1 MGFSLE
7 SRRLIV
13 EKMDKQFASDLDTR
27 RKSNVVKKR
36 ASGNFFENFW
46 KFFFNFFEN
55 FLKNFLQNFSDFLKF
70 LQYLYLMEY
79 LRYLWKFGFAS
90 KRLSQLRYR
99 HL

>member
-36 ASGNFFENFW
+36 ASG
-46 KFFFNFFEN
+46 K
-55 FLKNFLQNFSDFLKF
+55 L
-70 LQYLYLMEY
+70 
-79 LRYLWKFGFAS
+79 
-90 KRLSQLRYR
+90 

>member
-36 ASGNFFENFW
+36 ASDIYGSLVLLQKGYRSYDTVIFD
-46 KFFFNFFEN
+46 
-55 FLKNFLQNFSDFLKF
+55 LKDQAMSN
-70 LQYLYLMEY
+70 
-79 LRYLWKFGFAS
+79 R
-90 KRLSQLRYR
+90 KRLEDILNRADMR
-99 HL
+99 KL

>member
-36 ASGNFFENFW
+36 ASGNFF
-46 KFFFNFFEN
+46 FE
-55 FLKNFLQNFSDFLKF
+55 KFLKF
-70 LQYLYLMEY
+70 FEEFSSQFLGFFEIFSIFILKIFMEVWFCFKKVIAATIPSS
-79 LRYLWKFGFAS
+79 LI
-90 KRLSQLRYR
+90 
-99 HL
+99 

>member
-27 RKSNVVKKR
+27 RKSNIVKKR
-36 ASGNFFENFW
+36 ASGKLIYIIMHRDIHDINTENLTG
-46 KFFFNFFEN
+46 KC
-55 FLKNFLQNFSDFLKF
+55 
-70 LQYLYLMEY
+70 

-90 KRLSQLRYR
+90 KGISELRYG

>member
-36 ASGNFFENFW
+36 ASGNFFENFLR
-46 KFFFNFFEN
+46 FFF
-55 FLKNFLQNFSDFLKF
+55 
-70 LQYLYLMEY
+70 
-79 LRYLWKFGFAS
+79 
-90 KRLSQLRYR
+90 
-99 HL
+99 